1 MSEALQALY
10 QGDEQKARELLPPDD
25 ELTVFVAAA
34 FGRTERLGRILDD
47 DSEQVHAFSD
57 DGFTARVIATLPAA
71 RREPQWL
78 RAMIVV
84 GLALIGT
91 GMAYFLSGGGSLV
104 RQGVVEMADFPIW
117 LLLVFAFGCGLV
129 VGAFAVIFAI
139 RKTPEV
145 RNLTRLDF

>member
-1 MSEALQALY
+1 MIYDETLDRQLREAAPY
-10 QGDEQKARELLPPDD
+10 
-25 ELTVFVAAA
+25 
-34 FGRTERLGRILDD
+34 IN
-47 DSEQVHAFSD
+47 D

-78 RAMIVV
+78 RALIVL
-84 GLALIGT
+84 GLALLGT
-91 GMAYFLSGGGSLV
+91 GVTYVVGGGHLV
-104 RQGVVEMADFPIW
+104 REGIIEFANFPIW

-145 RNLTRLDF
+145 RDLTRLDF

>member
-1 MSEALQALY
+1 MI
-10 QGDEQKARELLPPDD
+10 DD
-25 ELTVFVAAA
+25 ETLDRQLREAAPY
-34 FGRTERLGRILDD
+34 ID
-47 DSEQVHAFSD
+47 D
-57 DGFTARVIATLPAA
+57 DGFTARVIASLPAA

-91 GMAYFLSGGGSLV
+91 GMAYLLSGGV
-104 RQGVVEMADFPIW
+104 IRQGLMQIADFPIW

-145 RNLTRLDF
+145 RDLTRLDF

>member
-1 MSEALQALY
+1 MI
-10 QGDEQKARELLPPDD
+10 DD
-25 ELTVFVAAA
+25 ET
-34 FGRTERLGRILDD
+34 LDRQLR
-47 DSEQVHAFSD
+47 EAVPYIND
-57 DGFTARVIATLPAA
+57 DGFTARVIASLPAA

-84 GLALIGT
+84 GLALLGS
-91 GMAYFLSGGGSLV
+91 GVAYLLSGGV
-104 RQGVVEMADFPIW
+104 IRQGLIQMADFPIW

-145 RNLTRLDF
+145 RDLTRLDF